1 MSDESSQNDK
11 ALVVTREVGSH
22 QFGQRVGDGYFNATA
37 MCKAAGKLSGD
48 YFRQKR
54 TKRFLDNLET
64 VMGIPITELAHQV
77 RGGQPELQGT
87 WVHPRVAI
95 HLAAWLSLEFET
107 FVTGWVEEFFRR
119 QGELRGALKEWIAP
133 NLQPWTLMFPPEF
146 YGEIYRLKGWVGPL
160 GPQKPSVIGHYTNDI
175 VYARLTP
182 GLLETLRINNP
193 RQVGGDLKDRHH
205 QWLTDHKGYPKL
217 KEHLKGV
224 VYLMQSS
231 DTWKEFMVALDRVA
245 PVFIPQLSLFEV
257 QKAQPELW
265 GGA

>member
-1 MSDESSQNDK
+1 MSVESPRSDK
-11 ALVVTREVGSH
+11 ALIVTREVGGH
-22 QFGQRVGDGYFNATA
+22 QFGQRASDGYFNATA

-133 NLQPWTLMFPPEF
+133 NLQPWTLTFPPEF

-182 GLLETLRINNP
+182 GLLATLRINNP

-205 QWLTDHKGYPKL
+205 QWLTSQRGYPAL
-217 KEHLKGV
+217 KEHLRAVVILMGV
-224 VYLMQSS
+224 FDSW
-231 DTWKEFMVALDRVA
+231 DEFMVALNRTL
-245 PVFIPQLSLFEV
+245 PVFTSQLSLFES
-257 QKAQPELW
+257 QKEEMTLW
-265 GGA
+265 E